1 MDGLL
6 RDIRYAVRLLIGT
19 PGFTLAAVFTLALGI
34 GANIAMFSIVYG
46 VLLRPLPY
54 READRLVLVRAET
67 DYAGAHRPVPVSVQ
81 ANELKTWQRPFD
93 SLTAPAFYA
102 TGIVALSGDNGAEV
116 LDSAIVSGAFFTTLG
131 GPLAAGR
138 PLEDADDAS
147 PSAVISERLAQ
158 RLFGH
163 PPDAIGRQLLLTP
176 RTYTVIGVVDRAFQ
190 FPGANVDVWLP
201 AGFVHAVNPRCC
213 GFQLIARLGPNGTVE
228 RARAAVRPMFQS
240 SAAGQ
245 APVTPTTN
253 EIRTTVVRLSD
264 DLVAAVRPALLVLFA
279 SVLMVLVIACGNLIN
294 LLLARNATR
303 EREFAVRRA
312 LGAPASRLMRQVLVE
327 SAVLACAGTACGAIL
342 ARPIVTVLSRLAGDA
357 VPRIGAIHV
366 DRPALLFAA
375 CLATLA
381 TIATGIIPALRAAG
395 GAAMS
400 NQGSGRTAMSVGTRR
415 LQRTM
420 CIVQVAL
427 ALILL
432 IGATLMGR
440 SLVRLLHVDLGVSTD
455 HVLTASMNL
464 AFGERPTDAE
474 TLTRV
479 DRVIENIRTLPGVR
493 AVGVGTSLPPS
504 VSRIR
509 LTLRRQG
516 DVVDY
521 QAAGVPV
528 TPGYFSALQ
537 MRLIKGRFF
546 TDADDDRHPAVM
558 IMSEDT
564 AKRFFGADDPLG
576 RTMSLPVLRDGR
588 SSSTGMTLVGITAN
602 VKYAGLAAPPDDVVY
617 RPFAQQPWASAS
629 LVVRTSGD
637 PTDLALTLRR
647 GIAAVDKAI
656 VTSSVTTL
664 DQLVMN
670 EAAQPQ
676 FHTVLLASLAA
687 LALGIAGIGLYGVV
701 AYAASQRTK
710 EIGIRIALGAT
721 SRDVLMMVLG
731 DGFIVAIAG
740 IVAGATSAWALA
752 RLSGGLLY
760 GIAPTD
766 PVSFL
771 LSSAGLLGLTL
782 AASYIP
788 ARRAARI
795 DPIRA
800 LRTD

>member
-1 MDGLL
+1 
-6 RDIRYAVRLLIGT
+6 
-19 PGFTLAAVFTLALGI
+19 
-34 GANIAMFSIVYG
+34 
-46 VLLRPLPY
+46 
-54 READRLVLVRAET
+54 
-67 DYAGAHRPVPVSVQ
+67 
-81 ANELKTWQRPFD
+81 
-93 SLTAPAFYA
+93 
-102 TGIVALSGDNGAEV
+102 
-116 LDSAIVSGAFFTTLG
+116 
-131 GPLAAGR
+131 
-138 PLEDADDAS
+138 
-147 PSAVISERLAQ
+147 
-158 RLFGH
+158 
-163 PPDAIGRQLLLTP
+163 
-176 RTYTVIGVVDRAFQ
+176 
-190 FPGANVDVWLP
+190 
-201 AGFVHAVNPRCC
+201 
-213 GFQLIARLGPNGTVE
+213 
-228 RARAAVRPMFQS
+228 
-240 SAAGQ
+240 
-245 APVTPTTN
+245 
-253 EIRTTVVRLSD
+253 
-264 DLVAAVRPALLVLFA
+264 
-279 SVLMVLVIACGNLIN
+279 
-294 LLLARNATR
+294 
-303 EREFAVRRA
+303 
-312 LGAPASRLMRQVLVE
+312 
-327 SAVLACAGTACGAIL
+327 
-342 ARPIVTVLSRLAGDA
+342 
-357 VPRIGAIHV
+357 
-366 DRPALLFAA
+366 
-375 CLATLA
+375 
-381 TIATGIIPALRAAG
+381 
-395 GAAMS
+395 
-400 NQGSGRTAMSVGTRR
+400 
-415 LQRTM
+415 
-420 CIVQVAL
+420 
-427 ALILL
+427 
-432 IGATLMGR
+432 
-440 SLVRLLHVDLGVSTD
+440 
-455 HVLTASMNL
+455 MNL

-528 TPGYFSALQ
+528 TPGYFSAMQ

-546 TDADDDRHPAVM
+546 ADADDDRHPAVM

-564 AKRFFGADDPLG
+564 AKRFFGPHDPLG

-588 SSSTGMTLVGITAN
+588 SSSTEMTLVGITAN

-637 PTDLALTLRR
+637 PADFALTLRR

-676 FHTVLLASLAA
+676 FHTALLASLAA
-687 LALGIAGIGLYGVV
+687 LALGIAGIGLYGAV

-731 DGFIVAIAG
+731 DGFVVAIAG
-740 IVAGATSAWALA
+740 IVAGATSAWMLA
-752 RLSGGLLY
+752 SLSGRLLY

-800 LRTD
+800 LRTE